1 MSSVTRHAAKRRLGA
16 VVGLCATLLAGAV
29 FGADTIPLRSGVWAQ
44 ATSDVPVE
52 SDVRFG
58 TLANGLRYAI
68 LKNATP
74 PGQTA
79 LRLRIGA
86 GSLQER
92 DDQRGLAHFL
102 EHMAFKGST
111 HVREGDM
118 LKILQRKGLAFGP
131 DSNAF
136 TLFDQ
141 TFFKL
146 DLPGSDDDRIDTGLM
161 LLREVGSELSLKQSA
176 MDGER
181 GVVLSE
187 ERLRGSPA
195 KALGDW
201 QREFVYEG
209 QRVAARDPIG
219 VVDILKTAPV
229 SLIRQYYKAYYRPE
243 NATVIAV
250 GDFDPDAMEAKIK
263 ARFADWR
270 GRGRP
275 GPQPDLGRPMTRG
288 ETFRML
294 IGPGIPGL
302 YAVTWAQPYDT
313 EPDTLASERRHVIE
327 DIGIGILNRRLSRA
341 AESPNA
347 PFLSASFSRAN
358 VLHSARLTSLSM
370 ICAPHTLDHAVAA
383 AVIEQRRIVQ
393 YGVTQA
399 ELDESVA
406 NLQAGWTAAAAG
418 ASTRT
423 TGALADSLLGS
434 VNADTV
440 FKSPQQAL
448 DLINTIT
455 RDLHPADVD
464 ARLKTAF
471 VGSGPLI
478 AAAFPGPLPEGATGL
493 KADYDNAAAAPL
505 AEAPPMVV
513 KPWPYDMAR
522 MPGVV
527 TMRQDLADL
536 GITQV
541 KFANGL
547 RLNVKT
553 TAFAKDEIQIA
564 AKFGDGE
571 IGIPPGDTTP
581 LWMVNAL
588 ALGGTRE
595 LGADD
600 IRMSLAG
607 VVAGA
612 SFSVGDAG
620 FGMGS
625 ATRLKD
631 FPKDLQL
638 ITALFEQPGFRPEA
652 VDRFKASVGVSLPT
666 LETTPGGVLGKSL
679 DLLLHRGDVRWRGTP
694 DAVELAKATAAQL
707 PAVMAPILKSAPL
720 EVSVVGDV
728 SADQVISAVAA
739 TLATLPPRD
748 DPHLVP
754 PANRTVVAPPAT
766 PTPVVLTHKGRADQ
780 AIAFVAWPTTDFHA
794 DHHRARILELSA
806 KVLENRLVERLRNGE
821 AVTYTPSAVSVASS
835 DLLNFGYV
843 AASVEIPPQK
853 IDGFYADLDAIVAD
867 LAARPPTADEF
878 ERARAPVIE
887 TALKLRETNGF
898 WLGLINGSQADP
910 RRLTTART
918 RISDLRSVTPADVQS
933 VVAQFLQPGRGWK
946 LIVRPESA
954 VVAPAPPPS
963 PAAPPSPPIVPTSG
977 PTANPAASKTP
988 GI

>member
-1 MSSVTRHAAKRRLGA
+1 MSLGIRRAAKRRLGA
-16 VVGLCATLLAGAV
+16 GVGLCATLLAGAGFAAHGPV
-29 FGADTIPLRSGVWAQ
+29 VWAQ
-44 ATSDVPVE
+44 SSSDVPVE

-58 TLANGLRYAI
+58 VLANGVRYAI
-68 LKNATP
+68 MHNATP

-111 HVREGDM
+111 HVREGEM

-161 LLREVGSELSLKQSA
+161 LLREVGGELSLKQAA
-176 MDGER
+176 MDAER

-201 QREFVYEG
+201 QRDFVYEG

-219 VVDILKTAPV
+219 LVDILKTAPV
-229 SLIRQYYKAYYRPE
+229 SLIRQYYEAYYRPE

-263 ARFADWR
+263 ARFGDWR
-270 GRGRP
+270 GRGKP
-275 GPQPDLGRPMTRG
+275 GAQPNMGRPMARG

-302 YAVTWAQPYDT
+302 YAVTWAQPFDA
-313 EPDTLASERRHVIE
+313 EPDTSASERRHVIE
-327 DIGIGILNRRLSRA
+327 DIGIGILNRRLSRV
-341 AESPNA
+341 AESPMA

-358 VLHSARLTSLSM
+358 ILHSARLTSLSL
-370 ICAPHTLDHAVAA
+370 ICAPHTLDHAVGAA
-383 AVIEQRRIVQ
+383 ILEQRRIVR
-393 YGVTQA
+393 YGVTQP
-399 ELDESVA
+399 ELDEAIA
-406 NLQAGWTAAAAG
+406 NIQAVWTAAAAG
-418 ASTRT
+418 ASTRAT
-423 TGALADSLLGS
+423 AALADGLLGS

-440 FKSPQQAL
+440 FKSPQQSL
-448 DLINTIT
+448 DLIVAVT
-455 RDLHPADVD
+455 RDLKPADVD
-464 ARLKTAF
+464 ATLKTAF

-478 AAAFPGPLPEGATGL
+478 AAAFPGPLPEGAAGL

-505 AEAPPMVV
+505 ADTPPLVV
-513 KPWPYDMAR
+513 KPWPYASAR
-522 MPGVV
+522 GPGVV
-527 TMRQDLADL
+527 TMRQVLADL
-536 GITQV
+536 GVTQV
-541 KFANGL
+541 TFANGL

-553 TAFAKDEIQIA
+553 TAFAMGEIQIA
-564 AKFGDGE
+564 AKFGDGVL
-571 IGIPPGDTTP
+571 GLPPGDTTP

-588 ALGGTRE
+588 APGGTTD
-595 LGADD
+595 LSADD
-600 IRMSLAG
+600 VRMSLAG

-612 SFSVGDAG
+612 SFSVGDSG
-620 FGMGS
+620 FGLGS
-625 ATRLKD
+625 ATRSKD
-631 FPKDLQL
+631 FPRDLQL
-638 ITALFEQPGFRPEA
+638 ITALFEKPGFRPEA
-652 VDRFKASVGVSLPT
+652 VDRFKASISVSLPT

-679 DLLLHRGDVRWRGTP
+679 ELLLHRGDARWRGTP
-694 DAVELAKATAAQL
+694 DAPELAKATAAQL

-720 EVSVVGDV
+720 ELSIVGDV
-728 SADQVISAVAA
+728 TVDQAISAVAA
-739 TLATLPPRD
+739 TLGALPPRD
-748 DPHLVP
+748 DPHPVP
-754 PANRTVVAPPAT
+754 PANRTVTPPSAAA
-766 PTPVVLTHKGRADQ
+766 TPVVLTHKGRADQ
-780 AIAFVAWPTTDFHA
+780 AIAFIAWPTSDFHA

-806 KVLENRLVERLRNGE
+806 KVLENRLVERLRDGE

-853 IDGFYADLDAIVAD
+853 IDGFYRDLDDIVAD
-867 LAARPPTADEF
+867 LAAAPPTADEF

-898 WLGLINGSQADP
+898 WLGLINGSQVDP

-918 RISDLRSVTPADVQS
+918 RIADLRSVTPADVQS
-933 VVAQFLQPGRGWK
+933 VVAQFLRPGRGWK
-946 LIVRPESA
+946 LIVRPETLA
-954 VVAPAPPPS
+954 AAPGPVNTPLPP
-963 PAAPPSPPIVPTSG
+963 PAAPTVPPPAPS
-977 PTANPAASKTP
+977 ANPAAHKTS